1 LIFSLSATALDIILH
16 LHNDCSNHAVKA
28 GSSPPY
34 VTRVVHTNITQAAST
49 LENLKFKDSP
59 VKKIDFTSEDKEN
72 MPATATATAPSP
84 VEVDL
89 KKSESK
95 VEPSEVKEV
104 VKAAPTIQE
113 LEAEEPLLQ
122 ENPHRFVLFP
132 LKYHEIWQSKSHQ
145 YTRRVPELTRLHSV
159 QES

>member
-1 LIFSLSATALDIILH
+1 LILLLSATILDIIIH
-16 LHNDCSNHAVKA
+16 LHNGYSNHTVKA

-34 VTRVVHTNITQAAST
+34 VTYTIYTNPSQAAST
-49 LENLKFKDSP
+49 LENLKVKDSP

-72 MPATATATAPSP
+72 MPAAETVASP

-89 KKSESK
+89 KKVESK
-95 VEPSEVKEV
+95 VEATEVKEI

-132 LKYHEIWQSKSHQ
+132 LKYHEIWQSKSNHR
-145 YTRRVPELTRLHSV
+145 TRRVSRLTRFRSV